1 MGIILFQKFRV
12 FTPFRILENHSVL
25 VKENKI
31 EVIGE
36 KGAIKAE
43 KDMEIID
50 GKDLL
55 YLSPGFID
63 IHVHGGG
70 GADCLE
76 GTREAL

>member
-1 MGIILFQKFRV
+1 MGRILFQDFRV
-12 FTPFRILENHSVL
+12 LTPFRILENHSVL

-31 EVIGE
+31 GIIGE

-43 KDMEIID
+43 RDMEIID
-50 GKDLL
+50 GKGLF

-70 GADCLE
+70 
-76 GTREAL
+76 